1 MRPRQVPLA
10 LLLLALGS
18 LALPP
23 AAPADEIDAVGDAS
37 AMALRLGDAYVA
49 SDVEGWV
56 RTDRLA
62 YAARIA
68 SHAADGAKVRVAF
81 VNVPSR
87 RLDGFR
93 DRLFRR
99 LRLGDRG
106 ALIVGTP
113 TAVAVRTATLTPDQE
128 TGILVLEGPTLSR
141 LPRTDGLAEL
151 TYDVGLVI
159 HNSTPGVHPRG
170 LGLERNLRTF
180 SGRFADE
187 RDGNGVRPHTVVAI
201 GLGAAAL
208 LAVGVLV
215 GSTALRWRRR

>member
-1 MRPRQVPLA
+1 MRRRRISLA
-10 LLLLALGS
+10 LLLVALGS
-18 LALPP
+18 VAGST
-23 AAPADEIDAVGDAS
+23 AARADQIDAVGDS
-37 AMALRLGDAYVA
+37 SLVALRMGEAYVA
-49 SDVEGWV
+49 SDVAGWV
-56 RTDRLA
+56 RQAPLA
-62 YAARIA
+62 YAARTA

-81 VNVPSR
+81 VNVPDG
-87 RLDGFR
+87 RLDEFR

-99 LRLGDRG
+99 LGLGERG

-128 TGILVLEGPTLSR
+128 NGILALEGPMLLR
-141 LPRTDGLAEL
+141 LPRTEGLAEL

-187 RDGNGVRPHTVVAI
+187 GGGGLRPPTVVAI
-201 GLGAAAL
+201 GVGAAAL
-208 LAVGVLV
+208 LAVAALLGAM
-215 GSTALRWRRR
+215 ALRWRRR